1 MLKITAIGN
10 LTNDI
15 ELKKSETT
23 GVPYVI
29 LRIASDRIYRD
40 KDGNQI
46 TDFISIKAHGR
57 LAERCVDFAWKG
69 CRLAAVGD
77 FETVPTKEETE
88 QPGFFIRARD
98 VEFLSP
104 GNTRQSRKERSRS
117 DPGDEK

>member
-57 LAERCVDFAWKG
+57 LAERCAEFAWKG

-104 GNTRQSRKERSRS
+104 RKHKAEKEGEERV
-117 DPGDEK
+117 